1 MIAAIVAVDNDWGIG
16 YNNQLLE
23 NIPEDLKRFKE
34 LTTGHTVVM
43 GTNTWKSLPKKP
55 LPNRRNIILSRKKE
69 VYPHDEYLQMTEKE
83 FGYWLEDHPKETVF
97 IIGGARTYAEYL
109 DICDVIY
116 LTKIYKSH
124 DNIDAYFPNIV
135 EDSSWV
141 ITDVSDIKTFE
152 DIDYQFITYKHL

>member
-69 VYPHDEYLQMTEKE
+69 VYPHDEYLRMTKME

-109 DICDVIY
+109 DICNVIY

-152 DIDYQFITYKHL
+152 DINYQFITYKRL

>member
-34 LTTGHTVVM
+34 LTTRHTVVM

-69 VYPHDEYLQMTEKE
+69 VYPHDEYLRMTEKE

-152 DIDYQFITYKHL
+152 DIDYQFITYKRL

>member
-69 VYPHDEYLQMTEKE
+69 PYPQDEYLRMTEKE

-124 DNIDAYFPNIV
+124 NNIDAYFPNV
-135 EDSSWV
+135 DKDSSWTIV
-141 ITDVSDIKTFE
+141 DMSDIKTFE
-152 DIDYQFITYKHL
+152 NIDYQFITYERL

>member
-69 VYPHDEYLQMTEKE
+69 VYP
-83 FGYWLEDHPKETVF
+83 
-97 IIGGARTYAEYL
+97 
-109 DICDVIY
+109 
-116 LTKIYKSH
+116 
-124 DNIDAYFPNIV
+124 
-135 EDSSWV
+135 
-141 ITDVSDIKTFE
+141 
-152 DIDYQFITYKHL
+152 